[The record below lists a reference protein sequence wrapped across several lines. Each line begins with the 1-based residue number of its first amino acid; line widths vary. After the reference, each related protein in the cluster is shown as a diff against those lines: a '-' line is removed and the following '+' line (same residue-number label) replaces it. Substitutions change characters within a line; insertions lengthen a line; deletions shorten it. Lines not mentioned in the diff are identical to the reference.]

1 MRARLA
7 ILGAAALV
15 MLITQAPTA
24 YWAHGQRWA
33 SGSAIVMQL
42 QLGLPMQPL
51 SDGHPSWDAV
61 AAGALASWNQ
71 VLNEVGFDAVADSV
85 EGAGLQNELNN
96 VLWGDDVYG
105 DAFGDAIAITKWLY
119 IVPDNITVEA
129 DVVFDRAR
137 AWDSYRGA
145 LRRAP
150 QGGTLNDFRRVALHE
165 FGHALGL
172 GHPDEHEQSVP
183 AIMNRQTGTLDDL
196 QPDDIE
202 GVQSIYGVRPPADVA
217 PPGAAAPPAATDPPA
232 EGEPLTFG
240 RR

>member
-15 MLITQAPTA
+15 MLFGHAPTA

-33 SGSAIVMQL
+33 PESAIVMQL
-42 QLGLPMQPL
+42 QLGMPAQPL
-51 SDGHPSWDAV
+51 VDGHPSWNAV

-71 VLNEVGFDAVADSV
+71 VLNGVGFDAVADSV
-85 EGAGLQNELNN
+85 EGAGLQNEFNN
-96 VLWGDDVYG
+96 VIWGDDVYG

-129 DVVFDRAR
+129 DVVFDRAK
-137 AWDSYRGA
+137 AWDSYRGP

-150 QGGTLNDFRRVALHE
+150 QGETLNDFRRVALHE

-172 GHPDEHEQSVP
+172 AHPDDHEQAVP
-183 AIMNRQTGTLDDL
+183 AIMNRQTGSIDDL
-196 QPDDIE
+196 QTDDIE
-202 GVQSIYGVRPPADVA
+202 GVQSIYGVRPAEIA
-217 PPGAAAPPAATDPPA
+217 PPVAGQLLRD
-232 EGEPLTFG
+232 G